1 MKAAEA
7 REMSV
12 ADLRDRI
19 EIEKSN
25 LDTMKINH
33 AISPLEDTSK
43 IKKTRRDIALMITI
57 LLRKKNRTKKADLWK
72 EIFVRKDWV

>member
-1 MKAAEA
+1 MKISEI

-19 EIEKSN
+19 AVEKAN

-43 IKKTRRDIALMITI
+43 FKKSRKDIARMLTV
-57 LLRKKNRTKKADLWK
+57 LSEK
-72 EIFVRKDWV
+72 EKEQN